1 MTDERTCANCVNYL
15 TEDDSIKRLKAAVEM
30 EDFMCA
36 AAKEH
41 ERREWRKTLGLGCVA
56 LIFLLTFTALAL
68 VGVIVL

>member
-30 EDFMCA
+30 EDFMYE

-56 LIFLLTFTALAL
+56 LILLLTFTALAL